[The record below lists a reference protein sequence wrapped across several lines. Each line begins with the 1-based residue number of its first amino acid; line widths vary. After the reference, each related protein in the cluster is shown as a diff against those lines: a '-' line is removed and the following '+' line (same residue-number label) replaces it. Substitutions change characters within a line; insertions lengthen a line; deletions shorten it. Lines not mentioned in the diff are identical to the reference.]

1 MHSPVEASKVAL
13 MHACISEATQN
24 ASSGGGGPFAAV
36 VVRGG
41 QPVASGANQV
51 TSLNDPTAHAEV
63 QAIRAAC
70 RSLAT
75 FDLSGCELFA
85 SCEPCPMCLA
95 AAYWSRVDRVYYG
108 ATRFDAAAAGFD
120 DARLY
125 DELGEPRR
133 KRTLPLVHIAD
144 PDANLPFQAWT
155 RNPDRVR
162 Y

>member
-1 MHSPVEASKVAL
+1 MSDPVEASKVAL

-24 ASSGGGGPFAAV
+24 ASSGRGGPFASLV
-36 VVRGG
+36 VKEG
-41 QPVASGANQV
+41 QPIASGANQV

-63 QAIRAAC
+63 QAIRAGA
-70 RSLAT
+70 RSLGT

-95 AAYWSRVDRVYYG
+95 AAYWARVDCVYYA

-125 DELGEPRR
+125 DELGEPRST
-133 KRTLPLVHIAD
+133 RTLPLVHVAT
-144 PDANLPFQAWT
+144 PDAKTPFEAWT
-155 RNPDRVR
+155 RNPNRVP